1 MIKNGFSDIF
11 EAIKNKR
18 LSPRHGHTGV
28 WTDDASM
35 GLAMAYSLMLKDY
48 KFDAVN
54 TRYMFHLWLEHGLG
68 NGGRDHSIGLGGN
81 ISISMREFR
90 DDPTLPKTA

>member
-1 MIKNGFSDIF
+1 M
-11 EAIKNKR
+11 
-18 LSPRHGHTGV
+18 